1 MTFLDFSEKLIKN
14 QHLRKNNY
22 LIKESEEYRFMEK
35 LYDIAVKLQKIRD
48 TLDDQRDTDIK
59 ALEPLKKYSLQRN
72 REKLRSNLF
81 NELRRGTY
89 NSDLEALGK
98 VIDTTL
104 NSATLADFPDPY
116 KDKVEEV
123 RRQYRDSIKTLEK
136 GYAPLFQNEIDRISK
151 KVEEIKAAE
160 KPEQNIDASTMQE
173 LQLMALR
180 KDIVP
185 RATLD
190 DMAKK
195 VKGSESALTLLD
207 QIAERGTQTD
217 MYGNHLPSHRYR
229 NMYIKTTDA
238 KAEAK
243 ATLRQLTAGIKYYLT
258 NHSDRA
264 SRIQQEHYNQMHGT
278 EIDSARWK
286 FADREEFL
294 RKIDVD
300 ANAVALMMKAI
311 GE

>member
-1 MTFLDFSEKLIKN
+1 MKIPN
-14 QHLRKNNY
+14 CGKNNHG
-22 LIKESEEYRFMEK
+22 LIRKEYGLMKKIYS
-35 LYDIAVKLQKIRD
+35 IAVKLQKIRD

-160 KPEQNIDASTMQE
+160 KPAQNIDASTMQDI
-173 LQLMALR
+173 QLLALR
-180 KDIVP
+180 KDVVS
-185 RATLD
+185 RTVLD
-190 DMAKK
+190 EMAKR
-195 VKGSESALTLLD
+195 VIGSQSALALLD

-229 NMYIKTTDA
+229 NMYIEKEDT
-238 KAEAK
+238 KSEARE
-243 ATLRQLTAGIKYYLT
+243 TVRQLTAGIKYYLN

-264 SRIQQEHYNQMHGT
+264 SRIHQDYYNQMHGT

-286 FADREEFL
+286 FTNCDEFL
-294 RKIDVD
+294 QKIEVD
-300 ANAVALMMKAI
+300 ADAVAKMMKAI
-311 GE
+311 EE